1 MTPARR
7 LAGDS
12 ARHPIGVV
20 AQRTGLSQDI
30 LRIWERR
37 YGVVRPRR
45 GPDGERLYGDADI
58 ERLRLLDA
66 AVRGGRR
73 IGQVARLSTAALVQL
88 VAKDEEERPHAEP
101 SAVPDA
107 DPGELLRDALG
118 YARALDAAELDDTLR
133 RAVALLG
140 VPPFLERVAVP
151 LLRTVGDEW
160 HAGRLTTAQEHLAS
174 SVVHDIAADAMRTVV
189 RRDGAPRIVVATPAG
204 ERHVIGATLAG
215 AAAAVEG
222 WNVIYLGAD
231 LPAEEIARAAIDA
244 GARLVAVSVVYL
256 ESRER
261 VIEELSKL
269 RSLLPASVALVAGGA
284 GAGLLAAE
292 LSKVGVQVAPT
303 LATLSE
309 ELRRER

>member
-1 MTPARR
+1 MSPARK
-7 LAGDS
+7 LADDRG
-12 ARHPIGVV
+12 RHPIGVV
-20 AQRTGLSQDI
+20 AQRTGLSQDV
-30 LRIWERR
+30 LRAWERR
-37 YGVVRPRR
+37 YGVVRPTR

-73 IGQVARLSTAALVQL
+73 IGQVARLSTAALATL
-88 VAKDEEERPHAEP
+88 VARDEQQRPRAEPHA
-101 SAVPDA
+101 APDA
-107 DPGELLRDALG
+107 DPAALVRG
-118 YARALDAAELDDTLR
+118 ALDSARALDAAALDATLR
-133 RAVALLG
+133 RAAALLG

-174 SVVHDIAADAMRTVV
+174 SVVHDIAAGAMRTVA
-189 RRDGAPRIVVATPAG
+189 RGDGAPRIVVATPAG
-204 ERHVIGATLAG
+204 ERHVIGAALAG

-231 LPAEEIARAAIDA
+231 LPAAEIARAAIE
-244 GARLVAVSVVYL
+244 GEARLVAVSIVYL
-256 ESRER
+256 DSRQR
-261 VIEELSKL
+261 VIDELGEL
-269 RSLLPASVALVAGGA
+269 RSLLPPRVRLLAGGA
-284 GAGLLAAE
+284 GAALLAAE
-292 LSKVGVQVAPT
+292 LSKLGVEVAPT